1 MLTDQGWITGR
12 AYETLRMRAAL
23 NAPVAVFADVLVKH
37 ATAPAG
43 LAIEDAAR
51 DAFERGGA
59 DALIVSGSATGAATD
74 IQDAWR
80 VREVL
85 PDAPLWI
92 GSGVTTQ
99 NVAALLD
106 VADGVIVGTAFE
118 KGGRA
123 GAPVVVEQVR
133 ALVDVVRGK
142 FS

>member
-1 MLTDQGWITGR
+1 
-12 AYETLRMRAAL
+12 
-23 NAPVAVFADVLVKH
+23 VFADVFVKH

-59 DALIVSGSATGAATD
+59 DALIVSGSATGVATD
-74 IQDAWR
+74 IQDARR
-80 VREVL
+80 VRQVL

-106 VADGVIVGTAFE
+106 IADGVIVGTAFE
-118 KGGRA
+118 QGSRA
-123 GAPVVVEQVR
+123 GAPVIVEQVR